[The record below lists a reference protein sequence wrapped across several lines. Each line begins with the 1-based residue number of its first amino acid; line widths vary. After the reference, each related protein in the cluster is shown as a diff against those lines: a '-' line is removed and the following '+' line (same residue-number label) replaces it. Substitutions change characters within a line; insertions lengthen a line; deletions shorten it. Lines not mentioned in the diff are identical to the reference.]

1 MFDVKASFAAG
12 NKTPPP
18 LRFQEEAPH
27 LASFLPA
34 RSRKSLEPESFSF
47 PGPRTPPSSSQ
58 QAPLLPHT
66 LPYLGF
72 LTVGAHLL
80 LRLQAR
86 GPHLCSPNPGL
97 GMCTGG
103 GGGVAAPQRRR
114 ERKEWGL
121 GTLPGLY
128 SSQYMKSMQMRCKNS
143 MQISTSFTSLSSGSR
158 PPGSH
163 DP

>member
-1 MFDVKASFAAG
+1 MSKPALQQETGPHVFRKRCLIWLPSFQPGLEKAWSQKASHS
-12 NKTPPP
+12 
-18 LRFQEEAPH
+18 QAPVPH
-27 LASFLPA
+27 PH
-34 RSRKSLEPESFSF
+34 
-47 PGPRTPPSSSQ
+47 PPSR
-58 QAPLLPHT
+58 LPFSLT
-66 LPYLGF
+66 PSPTLGF

-80 LRLQAR
+80 LRLQAC

-97 GMCTGG
+97 SMCIGGRGM
-103 GGGVAAPQRRR
+103 AAPQRRR

-128 SSQYMKSMQMRCKNS
+128 SRHYMKSMQMLCKNS
-143 MQISTSFTSLSSGSR
+143 MQISTSFTYLSPGSA